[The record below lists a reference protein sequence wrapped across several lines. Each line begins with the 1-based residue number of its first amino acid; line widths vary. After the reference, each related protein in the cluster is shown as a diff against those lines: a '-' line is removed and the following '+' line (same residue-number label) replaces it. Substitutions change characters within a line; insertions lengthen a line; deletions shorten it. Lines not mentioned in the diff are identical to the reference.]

1 MNTFKKIIISLLAF
15 NAALITAT
23 LLFYQIVTSNVSFN
37 PEKLETSIATLQF
50 YDCNNQEIPAT
61 LYSAN
66 HTVIDC
72 DLLPDYVKNAFIAVE
87 DRRFYSHHGTDIRA
101 LLRAGLNNLKSRSFK
116 EGGSTIS
123 QQLIKNT
130 HLSNEKTLK
139 RKLKELK
146 LVKILEKTYNKKQI
160 LNFYLNSIYF
170 GNGIYGIQSAA
181 QKYFSVNAKELSLN
195 QAAALCATVKSP
207 AKYNPLKNDCNL
219 RKNIV
224 LKSMLEQ
231 NYITQAEYAKYAKQD
246 IKATLNKTSGYFTL
260 ADEELY
266 SICEFSPYSNEKIS
280 VYTAYDKKAQNAL
293 NCLGENEYATD
304 INKSA
309 YIISADGKIKAAFCK
324 GGDQCRMPAST
335 IKPLL
340 VYAPAIENGIISS
353 ATLINDQKTNFGDYC
368 PSNYGNKYY
377 GWISAKQCLSKSLNV
392 PAVKILD
399 GVGVKKA
406 AEYIKK
412 TGIEISELNLNCAL
426 GVFDN
431 GISLKTL
438 CGAYTV
444 FLNGGD
450 YYSPHCILKVMCGNK
465 TLYTAKNATAKVFCA
480 GTCDVINDALAECAK
495 SGTAKALNGLPY
507 NICAKTGTN
516 GTEKGNT
523 DAYTVCY
530 TGEDIFA
537 VRFSAPS
544 GKLMQNNITGGT
556 VAVTANNIV
565 KAYYANRSPQNIKKS
580 DESITVRLCKLAYA
594 DQKIMKAPPEQPDR
608 YVISE
613 LFLKK
618 YLPQETSSYY
628 TCPTLFNASI
638 EKKLDGIKITVNKLP
653 HIGYEIIKADERG
666 SSKIADTAENT
677 FCEQNLPDGI
687 YTYTLIPYIETSYK
701 GRIYGEQFILPQ
713 IIIDEK
719 NEIINKD
726 WWRD

>member
-1 MNTFKKIIISLLAF
+1 MNIFKKIIISLLAF
-15 NAALITAT
+15 NAAFITAAV
-23 LLFYQIVTSNVSFN
+23 LFYQIITSNVAFY
-37 PEKLETSIATLQF
+37 PEKLETSIRTVQF
-50 YDCNNQEIPAT
+50 YDCNNREISAA
-61 LYSAN
+61 LYSSN
-66 HTVIDC
+66 HTAINGE
-72 DLLPDYVKNAFIAVE
+72 LLPEYVKNAFIAVE
-87 DRRFYSHHGTDIRA
+87 DKRFYFHRGTDMRA
-101 LLRAGLNNLKSRSFK
+101 LVRAIVNNLKSRSFK

-146 LVKILEKTYNKKQI
+146 LVKILERTYNKKQI
-160 LNFYLNSIYF
+160 LNYYLNSIYF

-181 QKYFSVNAKELSLN
+181 QKYFSVDAKELSIN

-207 AKYNPLKNDCNL
+207 AKYNPLKSDCND

-224 LKSMLEQ
+224 LKSMLQQ
-231 NYITQAEYAKYAKQD
+231 NYITQEEYEKCIKQE
-246 IKATLNKTSGYFTL
+246 ISATLNKTSGYFEL

-280 VYTAYDKKAQNAL
+280 VYTAYDEKAQTTLDNLIGADSD
-293 NCLGENEYATD
+293 C
-304 INKSA
+304 NKNA
-309 YIISADGKIKAAFCK
+309 YIISADGKIKAFFTD

-353 ATLINDQKTNFGDYC
+353 ATLINDQKTNFGSYT

-377 GWISAKQCLSKSLNV
+377 GWISAKQCLAKSLNV

-406 AEYIKK
+406 AEYVKK
-412 TGIEISELNLNCAL
+412 TGIIINELNLNCAL
-426 GVFDN
+426 GVFDS
-431 GISLKTL
+431 GINLKTL
-438 CGAYTV
+438 CSAYTV
-444 FLNGGD
+444 FLNGGNF
-450 YYSPHCILKVMCGNK
+450 YSPHCIVKVMCGNK
-465 TLYTAKNATAKVFCA
+465 TLYTAKAASTEVFCA
-480 GTCDVINDALAECAK
+480 GTCDVINDALHECAK
-495 SGTAKALNGLPY
+495 SGTAKALSELPY
-507 NICAKTGTN
+507 DICAKTGTN

-544 GKLMQNNITGGT
+544 GKLMQNNVTGGS
-556 VAVTANNIV
+556 VAVVANDIV
-565 KAYYANRSPQNIKKS
+565 KAYYANSTPKSIKKS
-580 DESITVRLCKLAYA
+580 DESTTIRLCKLAYA

-608 YVISE
+608 YVITE

-618 YLPQETSSYY
+618 YIPQETSSYY
-628 TCPTLFNASI
+628 TCPAIFNASI
-638 EKKLDGIKITVNKLP
+638 EKQSDGIKITVNKLP
-653 HIGYEIIKADERG
+653 HIGYEIIKTDENG
-666 SSKIADTAENT
+666 SAKIADTSEST
-677 FCEQNLPDGI
+677 FYEQNLPDGI
-687 YTYTLIPYIETSYK
+687 YTYALIPYIKTSFDD
-701 GRIYGEQFILPQ
+701 RIYGEQFILPQ

-726 WWRD
+726 WWLD